1 MRTFVLCLLLASGL
15 SAGEPPLVTGD
26 RVVFLGSTMV
36 EREQRYGWW
45 ETALTARFASATV
58 VFRNL
63 GWSGDTVFGE
73 ARAGFGSPADGFKQL
88 RDLTLELKPTRIV
101 ICYGLNESFAGK
113 NGLERFRKQYEVLL
127 DALAPAKARIALMTP
142 TGFEVHPQRLPDPT
156 ANNANLALYVE
167 VVREIAKKRD
177 LGLIDLWS
185 VWKAEKPANAS
196 WTDNGMHMVSEG
208 YLATAP
214 MLLKAAGWD
223 VPAAISLTAIPMQ
236 TLRETIRDKNELYFH
251 RWRPQNQT
259 YLFGFRKHEQGRN
272 AKEIVEFDPLVAKKE
287 AVIREMVEGIGEKK

>member
-1 MRTFVLCLLLASGL
+1 MRYLLLSLVVATGV
-15 SAGEPPLVTGD
+15 SAGEPPLVDGD

-45 ETALTARFASATV
+45 ETALVTRFPDANI

-88 RDLTLELKPTRIV
+88 KDLTLELKPTRIIV
-101 ICYGLNESFAGK
+101 CYGLNESFAGK
-113 NGLERFRKQYEVLL
+113 DGLDRFRKQYEVLL
-127 DALAPAKARIALMTP
+127 DALAPTKARITLMTP
-142 TGFEVHPQRLPDPT
+142 TGFEAHPQRLPDPK
-156 ANNANLALYVE
+156 ANNANLALYADA
-167 VVREIAKKRD
+167 VRELAKKRS
-177 LGLIDLWS
+177 LGLIDLAG
-185 VWKAEKPANAS
+185 VWNAEKPEGAS

-208 YLATAP
+208 YQATAP

-223 VPAAISLTAIPMQ
+223 QPATVSLTAIPVQ
-236 TLRETIRDKNELYFH
+236 KLRETIQEKNELYFH

-287 AVIREMVEGIGEKK
+287 ADIRTQVKGLSEKK